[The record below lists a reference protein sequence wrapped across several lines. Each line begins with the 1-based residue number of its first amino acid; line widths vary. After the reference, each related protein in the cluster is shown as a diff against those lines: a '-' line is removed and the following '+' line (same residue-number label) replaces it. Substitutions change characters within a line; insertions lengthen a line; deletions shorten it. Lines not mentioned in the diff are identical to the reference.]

1 VEQERF
7 LYELDIIFMDG
18 ASGELLFRDRLQRS
32 SMFRGTQNDPIT
44 AFFDLSESI
53 APDVLAIVE
62 PRMRED
68 IRFVFKK

>member
-1 VEQERF
+1 MIRW
-7 LYELDIIFMDG
+7 
-18 ASGELLFRDRLQRS
+18 
-32 SMFRGTQNDPIT
+32 PICSVT

-68 IRFVFKK
+68 VRFVFKK